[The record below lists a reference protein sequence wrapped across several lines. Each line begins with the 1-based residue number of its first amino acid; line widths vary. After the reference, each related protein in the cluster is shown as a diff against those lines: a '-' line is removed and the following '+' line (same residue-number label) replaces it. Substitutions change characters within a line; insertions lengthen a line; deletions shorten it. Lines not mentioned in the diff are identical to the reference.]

1 MCGPEPWNF
10 ARELEAELV
19 AKGWHGTAYLMAEAY
34 AAERI
39 MDGESLA
46 AVLQSIP
53 ESPPPR
59 PW

>member
-10 ARELEAELV
+10 TRELEAALV
-19 AKGWHGTAYLMAEAY
+19 AKGWRGCAYLMAEAY

-39 MDGESLA
+39 MEGESLA
-46 AVLQSIP
+46 AVLRSIP
-53 ESPPPR
+53 ECPPAR